1 MKNSKKPNLHTC
13 KGGVQIV
20 FSFTVYTKGVQKVYK
35 DEFVHQLQICSPKK
49 DESVDLETRGSPSL
63 RSWVYENLRILHNFC
78 VICVNYTCY
87 VGLKFA
93 YFWQGVRKIF

>member
-49 DESVDLETRGSPSL
+49 DESAIKMALVAEWKKRETFRLRLANLGVGS
-63 RSWVYENLRILHNFC
+63 C
-78 VICVNYTCY
+78 
-87 VGLKFA
+87 
-93 YFWQGVRKIF
+93 